1 MQSFIYELK
10 KMLIY
15 RRGFLIISSFLLFSL
30 LWLVMTDQPQN
41 REMMQYQEEYSWY
54 LKKVTGAHTQEKASY
69 LEQEA
74 QRINSALNT
83 QKKLLDLYYAGQISE
98 EEFQSQYAQQEEI
111 IKRKDGFEVL
121 YDQYLYVCENKENH
135 YFLQTNGWSG
145 LLSQNVFP
153 FPLFLVLLLTI
164 IPIFCSEYN
173 CQMDGLIRTMQ
184 NGNKNVL
191 HKILLALFTAIFLS
205 MAESALR
212 FLFFAAKYGLPHGDY
227 PIQSIPYFGD
237 YSQTLSLMGGYWTIS
252 ALRCFGSIILT
263 VLILL
268 LSVLLKKYALT
279 MLVTAASTILPYIG
293 LTMTQIYHL
302 PLPLTFFLSTNFFI
316 GSIYDSDPLTG
327 EQVTIFKEISHMELS
342 VLSAIMLLSCI
353 GALMLIWKKNLN
365 HFSIAQKKGRYYRRM
380 TGSLCLLPLL
390 SGCANIS
397 DQPNDIAIY
406 NSTDSR
412 SAHTGEYEVVFD
424 DETQSYLLYNQAKDE
439 TLDLNR
445 SVFAKNTNT
454 GKIRSIFCSG
464 QYVYYLQLRTESY
477 IDRVGIYNSTAEI
490 VSIIELNTETFEQ
503 QIVFEQM
510 ATPGRS
516 VFGVEYQTDDKW
528 GFILETTGFFLNG
541 SSIFFHSNSSI
552 RKVDRETNQIS
563 IIDIPMDKNIA
574 FDGRNIF
581 YIDSLSMLIKYD
593 TQNAVHTSYQDVI
606 AYNFFLTEQKI
617 YFINRTDDDKIYVCD
632 LDGSNIQ
639 KIIDVPAIY
648 LTFDNNTI
656 YFTAKKDGQRYC
668 VDIETGDIIQ
678 Q

>member
-15 RRGFLIISSFLLFSL
+15 RRGFWIISSFLLLSL
-30 LWLVMTDQPQN
+30 LWLAMTDQPQN

-54 LKKVTGAHTQEKASY
+54 LKKVTGAYTKEKATY

-74 QRINSALNT
+74 QRISSAQNT
-83 QKKLLDLYYAGQISE
+83 QKELLDLYYAGQISV
-98 EEFQSQYAQQEEI
+98 EEFQLKYAQLEDI
-111 IKRKDGFEVL
+111 IKHKDGFEVL

-145 LLSQNVFP
+145 LLSRNVFS

-164 IPIFCSEYN
+164 TPIFCSEYN
-173 CQMDGLIRTMQ
+173 CKMDGLIRTMQ
-184 NGNKNVL
+184 NGHRNVFY
-191 HKILLALFTAIFLS
+191 KILLALLMAIFLS
-205 MAESALR
+205 LAESVLR
-212 FLFFAAKYGLPHGDY
+212 FLFFTVKYGLPHGDY

-237 YSQTLSLMGGYWTIS
+237 YSQTISLMGGYWSIT
-252 ALRCFGSIILT
+252 ALRSFGTIIIT

-302 PLPLTFFLSTNFFI
+302 PLPLTFFLATDFFV

-327 EQVTIFKEISHMELS
+327 EQVTIFREISRLELGI
-342 VLSAIMLLSCI
+342 LSGIMFWTCI
-353 GALMLIWKKNLN
+353 CALMLIWKKTSNN
-365 HFSIAQKKGRYYRRM
+365 FSKGKKKGRYYRCM
-380 TGSLCLLPLL
+380 VGGLCFLLLL
-390 SGCANIS
+390 TGCAS
-397 DQPNDIAIY
+397 PSEQPDDIAIY

-412 SAHTGEYEVVFD
+412 SAHAGDYEIIFD
-424 DETQSYLLYNQAKDE
+424 DETQKYLLYNQATDE

-445 SVFAKNTNT
+445 SAFAQNTNT
-454 GKIRSIFCSG
+454 GKILSVFSRG

-490 VSIIELNTETFEQ
+490 VSIVELNTETFEQ
-503 QIVFEQM
+503 QIIFEQI

-528 GFILETTGFFLNG
+528 SFLLESTGFFLNN
-541 SSIFFHSNSSI
+541 SSIFFQTNSSL

-563 IIDIPMDKNIA
+563 ILDIPTDKNIA
-574 FDGRNIF
+574 FDGKNIF

-593 TQNAVHTSYQDVI
+593 TQTGVHTSYQDVF
-606 AYNFFLTEQKI
+606 AYNFYLTEQKI
-617 YFINRTDDDKIYVCD
+617 YFINRTDDDKIYVCN

-648 LTFDNNTI
+648 FTCDSNII
-656 YFTAKKDGQRYC
+656 YFTAKKDGQKYC
-668 VDIETGDIIQ
+668 VDIETGDMIQ